1 MHAYMPENFIF
12 YMGPITD
19 LLSVLSALIDVILSV
34 HAKGQNSLNDLK
46 CGTFTG
52 RFPIDGAT
60 SMAGKGLN
68 SLLHHVCLPDGDDNE
83 KVCLR
88 CSARSCTCG
97 VRMKRTDYL
106 SGLDAFK
113 VIAVTGIGGRGGHVI
128 F

>member
-1 MHAYMPENFIF
+1 
-12 YMGPITD
+12 MGPITD
-19 LLSVLSALIDVILSV
+19 LLSVLSALINVLLSV
-34 HAKGQNSLNDLK
+34 HLRRGKNSLNDLK

-60 SMAGKGLN
+60 SMAEKGLRV
-68 SLLHHVCLPDGDDNE
+68 LHQVCFGNGDDNE

-97 VRMKRTDYL
+97 ARMKRTDYL

-113 VIAVTGIGGRGGHVI
+113 VIAVTGSGGRGRQI
-128 F
+128 IL